1 MRDEG
6 VMPQVMPFDGEAV
19 AERAT
24 VPANPSNAVAI
35 SVVDPVDPANA
46 VTLVEVVVNP
56 KSWTVYVT
64 LADAVFA
71 PPVPVTVT
79 V

>member
-1 MRDEG
+1 ML
-6 VMPQVMPFDGEAV
+6 QVRPLDGETV

-24 VPANPSNAVAI
+24 VPVKPSNPVAI
-35 SVVDPVDPANA
+35 TVDEPADPANA

-64 LADAVFA
+64 VADAVF
-71 PPVPVTVT
+71 VPLMVVTVT